1 MVRIGIIASIKKA
14 SLILEQE
21 LTRVLKPYDLTFSQL
36 NILLFLYHN
45 QHEVIRQKDI
55 ADALGIRHTSVIDVI
70 KKLKEKGF
78 VVQQRDENDARS
90 VCFFITQKGIDSIDQ
105 QKREGAKE
113 SMIYDALSESER
125 NQLKELLQKVI
136 DNAHA

>member
-1 MVRIGIIASIKKA
+1 MIRIGIIASIKKT

-45 QHEVIRQKDI
+45 QHEVIHQKDI
-55 ADALGIRHTSVIDVI
+55 ANSLGIKHTSVIDVI

-78 VVQQRDENDARS
+78 VEQQRDEKDSRS
-90 VCFFITQKGIDSIDQ
+90 VYFLITQKGIDSIEK

-125 NQLKELLQKVI
+125 NQLKALLKKVI
-136 DNAHA
+136 DNAHE